1 MKINVN
7 SQDIFQ
13 VVNDNYQEVNTLI
26 NKGYTKIGIL
36 VDNNTHEHCLP
47 RLLPM
52 LQTDIPIEVIEI
64 ESGEEVKNLD
74 TCQGVWETLSEL
86 GFDRKSLLIN
96 LGGGVLTDIGGY
108 IAACFKRGIAF
119 INIPTTLLAMVDA
132 AVGGK
137 TGVNLGN
144 LKNQIGVI
152 KPADLVVIDTA
163 YLQTLSPRE
172 MRSGLAEMF
181 KHGLIADKTYW
192 DNLGQLK
199 HKGLED
205 LDGLIIRSI
214 EIKSEIVEQ
223 DPFEDNIRK
232 SLNYGHTL
240 GHAIESYFLGNP
252 DKSKLLHGE
261 AIVIGMIM
269 ASYISTQLL
278 ELPQERANNITAAL
292 LFLYPKVE
300 INSIDK
306 HKILDLL
313 KYDKKNKGER
323 INFVLLNE
331 IGKPALDCEVPDE
344 ILQDAFQYYS
354 QSQAKD

>member
-1 MKINVN
+1 MKIKVN
-7 SQDIFQ
+7 SQVISH
-13 VVNDNYQEVNTLI
+13 VVNDNYQDVNALI
-26 NKGYTKIGIL
+26 SGAYTKIGIL
-36 VDNNTHEHCLP
+36 VDNNTHEHCLQ
-47 RLLPM
+47 RLLH
-52 LQTDIPIEVIEI
+52 LLETDVPIEVIEI

-96 LGGGVLTDIGGY
+96 LGGGVITDIGGY
-108 IAACFKRGIAF
+108 IAASFKRGIAF

-137 TGVNLGN
+137 TGVNLGH

-152 KPADLVVIDTA
+152 KAADLVVIDTS
-163 YLQTLSPRE
+163 YLQTLSARE

-181 KHGLIADKTYW
+181 KHGLIADKEYW
-192 DNLGQLK
+192 NDLEALK
-199 HKGLED
+199 HKAMED

-214 EIKSEIVEQ
+214 EIKSEIVEK
-223 DPFEDNIRK
+223 DPFENNIRK

-252 DKSKLLHGE
+252 DKLKLLHGE

-269 ASYISTQLL
+269 ASYISTQLQQ
-278 ELPQERANNITAAL
+278 LPQERANNITAAFL
-292 LFLYPKVE
+292 SLYPKVA
-300 INSIDK
+300 INSVDQ

-323 INFVLLNE
+323 INFVLLSE
-331 IGKPALDCEVPDE
+331 IGQPALDCEVPNE
-344 ILQDAFQYYS
+344 ILQDAFQFYA
-354 QSQAKD
+354 QSEVKD

>member
-7 SQDIFQ
+7 SQEIFQ
-13 VVNDNYQEVNTLI
+13 VVKDNYQDVNTLI

-52 LQTDIPIEVIEI
+52 LKTNIPIEVIEI

-74 TCQGVWETLSEL
+74 TCQGVWETLSDL

-108 IAACFKRGIAF
+108 IAVCFKRGIDF

-152 KPADLVVIDTA
+152 KSASLVVIDTT
-163 YLQTLSPRE
+163 YLHTLSPRE

-181 KHGLIADKTYW
+181 KHGLIADKAYW
-192 DNLGQLK
+192 DDLGRLK
-199 HKGLED
+199 HKAIED
-205 LDGLIIRSI
+205 LDELIIRSI
-214 EIKSEIVEQ
+214 EIKSDIVLQ

-278 ELPQERANNITAAL
+278 QLPQKQANNITAVL
-292 LFLYPKVE
+292 LSLYPKVD
-300 INSIDK
+300 IDSVDK

-313 KYDKKNKGER
+313 KYDKKNKGKR

-331 IGKPALDCEVPDE
+331 IGQPALDIQVPDD

-354 QSQAKD
+354 QSQSKD